1 MIFCSITLR
10 KMKRLRFSFL
20 VLFLGLCR
28 SSAFAAG
35 ASDFYCAEYPL
46 FLPVYSETVF
56 KACKDGVTKTQ
67 GVCTVM
73 ANCVFISKE
82 VNESIRTNTK
92 KDFQELT
99 DEEKK
104 KYFKE
109 ARSLEWLPSVLTCEG
124 KINDSGQSV
133 CPVPEKCRGDFS
145 FHSKSAVMN
154 QGEYDA
160 IVRRQRGD
168 NPGGFTRTL
177 ESTSEDAK

>member
-1 MIFCSITLR
+1 M
-10 KMKRLRFSFL
+10 
-20 VLFLGLCR
+20 
-28 SSAFAAG
+28 
-35 ASDFYCAEYPL
+35 
-46 FLPVYSETVF
+46 
-56 KACKDGVTKTQ
+56 Q
-67 GVCTVM
+67 GVCTVI

-82 VNESIRTNTK
+82 VNESIRTKTQK
-92 KDFQELT
+92 YFQELT
-99 DEEKK
+99 DVEKK

-109 ARSLEWLPSVLTCEG
+109 ARSLEWLPSILNCEG

-168 NPGGFTRTL
+168 NPDGFTRTL
-177 ESTSEDAK
+177 ESTSKDAK